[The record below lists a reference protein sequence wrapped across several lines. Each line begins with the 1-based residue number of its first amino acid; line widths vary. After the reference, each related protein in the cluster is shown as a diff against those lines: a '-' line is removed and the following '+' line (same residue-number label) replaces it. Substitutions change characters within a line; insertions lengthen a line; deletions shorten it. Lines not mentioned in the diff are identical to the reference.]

1 MLLLIL
7 VLIRDSLWVFVFMS
21 CIIYMILIWMIYS
34 QRILVYCVF
43 PLTYRFK
50 HICLIW
56 VFTLTSGG
64 FLTFGRKKTLFWIIS
79 DEANSRATWLIDWLI
94 SCVCFH
100 DIPIRF
106 PFPDYF
112 SRPLKVFLQVLA
124 PVFLWR
130 GSLRHRNT
138 LCLDVSKWKWKE
150 RPFREHFFGLRTM
163 CLCGFGCDDDDETLT
178 KSGGD
183 VSRCSCCEDSCSE
196 AAD

>member
-1 MLLLIL
+1 
-7 VLIRDSLWVFVFMS
+7 MS
-21 CIIYMILIWMIYS
+21 FCVYVVYYIYDIDLDDIS
-34 QRILVYCVF
+34 QRILAYCVF

-64 FLTFGRKKTLFWIIS
+64 FLTFGRKKKHFSESFLTKRTVEPH
-79 DEANSRATWLIDWLI
+79 DWLIDWLI

-130 GSLRHRNT
+130 GPLRHRNA
-138 LCLDVSKWKWKE
+138 LCLDVSKWKSKE